1 MSGREI
7 AGLKGLAKLR
17 EEAAER
23 ILRTGGLRGIGV
35 MVTMVT
41 VDGG

>member
-7 AGLKGLAKLR
+7 AGLKGLA

-35 MVTMVT
+35 MVMMVT